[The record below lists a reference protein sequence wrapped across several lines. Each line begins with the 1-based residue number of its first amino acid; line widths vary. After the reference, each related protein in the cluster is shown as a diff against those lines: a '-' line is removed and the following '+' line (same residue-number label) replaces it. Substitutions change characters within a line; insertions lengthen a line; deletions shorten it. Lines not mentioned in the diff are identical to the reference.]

1 MTEPRV
7 VRHSRSEQD
16 TAAVGREIGSMLAA
30 GDVVRL
36 HGDLGAGKTAFVRGL
51 AEGLGVDSQEV
62 SSPTFTLVQEYRGG
76 RLPLFHVDL
85 YRLNDPREIDDLGLD
100 EIAEDGVLAI
110 EWAERHPRPPRDA
123 VRVSIE
129 HAGEAERRIVI
140 EART

>member
-1 MTEPRV
+1 MTEPR
-7 VRHSRSEQD
+7 VRHSRSERD
-16 TAAVGREIGSMLAA
+16 TAAIGREIGSTLVA
-30 GDVVRL
+30 GDVVLL

-51 AEGLGVDSQEV
+51 AEGLGVPGDEV

-85 YRLNDPREIDDLGLD
+85 YRLTDPREIDDLGLD

-110 EWAERHPRPPRDA
+110 EWAERHPRPPRGV
-123 VRVSIE
+123 VRVRID
-129 HAGEAERRIVI
+129 HAGEMERRIVI